1 VIGRSLRLAC
11 AETAEITAQAVLKV
25 LHRQKDGPAREAY
38 STGWT
43 GAAAGGRDLEILFPL
58 DIDIKPPE
66 KGGRAAGEKPPGR
79 EKPRPR
85 WIDRGS
91 QPGWPSHLYPT
102 HMGQPFF
109 TLNLRPGAGSAEAQ
123 A

>member
-25 LHRQKDGPAREAY
+25 LNRQKGGPAREAY

-58 DIDIKPPE
+58 DIDINHQKKAVERLAKSLRAERSPGQGGSTGAPNLA
-66 KGGRAAGEKPPGR
+66 GRAICIQRTWA
-79 EKPRPR
+79 
-85 WIDRGS
+85 S
-91 QPGWPSHLYPT
+91 
-102 HMGQPFF
+102 PF
-109 TLNLRPGAGSAEAQ
+109 LR
-123 A
+123 